1 MIEAIDFQK
10 NYGKFEAVKKISFKV
25 KKGLITGFVGK
36 NGAGKTTTIH
46 ALLDLIRPTSGT
58 LSIAGYDS
66 KKDANFIKKLISYVP
81 SEVVFYKNT
90 VIKDIFKFATKIQN
104 TSLDEAMNLANYF
117 ELDATKKFSEL
128 SLGNKKKVAIILAL
142 IKDAELYIFDEPTSG
157 LDPYIQEKFFIKLLE
172 KKQNGATIFLSSHNL
187 SEIEKYADEVI
198 IIKDGS
204 IVETIKLAFEK
215 QKEELEVIYKTK
227 QGELQKEVYCDDINL
242 LIQKLSKLDLAFLE
256 IKKVS
261 IENRFLKY
269 YEENDNENAN

>member
-1 MIEAIDFQK
+1 MYQ
-10 NYGKFEAVKKISFKV
+10 VRSSF
-25 KKGLITGFVGK
+25 
-36 NGAGKTTTIH
+36 
-46 ALLDLIRPTSGT
+46 IRIQW
-58 LSIAGYDS
+58 L
-66 KKDANFIKKLISYVP
+66 
-81 SEVVFYKNT
+81 
-90 VIKDIFKFATKIQN
+90 KDIYKFVTKIQN
-104 TSLDEAMNLANYF
+104 TSLDEAMNLADYF

-128 SLGNKKKVAIILAL
+128 SLGDKKKVAIILAL

-157 LDPYIQEKFFIKLLE
+157 LDPYIQEKFFIKLLK

-204 IVETIKLAFEK
+204 IVEIIKLAFEK